1 MLVFLPFEQETMP
14 RQLDAYP
21 TRFFVLGWFRRCQA
35 PTSRDELV
43 PVLSQDAINITKQ
56 ALSEAVPQAVSMA
69 QGDGAGGTSGYWY
82 EML

>member
-1 MLVFLPFEQETMP
+1 MRKQHWAHLCDTKVMMLVLLPFEQETMP

-21 TRFFVLGWFRRCQA
+21 TRFRRCQA
-35 PTSRDELV
+35 PTSRDEV

-69 QGDGAGGTSGYWY
+69 QGDG
-82 EML
+82 